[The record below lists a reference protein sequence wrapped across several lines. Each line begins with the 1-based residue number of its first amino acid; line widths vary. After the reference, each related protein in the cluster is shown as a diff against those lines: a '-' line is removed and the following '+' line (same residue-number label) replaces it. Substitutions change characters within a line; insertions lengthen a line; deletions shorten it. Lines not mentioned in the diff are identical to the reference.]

1 MKKNY
6 ILSFLLL
13 LILNCE
19 KEKNENIAIFFN
31 KTDTFFL
38 NSESVFIRFNEDTQ
52 LNNVAE
58 MIYIDSLLIIY
69 DYNINYKMKVA
80 DLRKKTIYNFGK
92 KGRGPKELKSPYM
105 KYSIDHASNKMYV
118 SDLPDYCVYSID
130 SLRQGNM
137 DMIFR
142 FDIKSDSISFFSSV
156 FCSDYII
163 GGAIRKRF
171 GLYNIKEGKSI
182 LKYDFEKKQGA
193 LTSQANFYNHPFKN
207 KVAYFQLFSEVM
219 GILTIN
225 NNDINI
231 NEKVWWKNN
240 DKEINDNNRTFIEPS
255 KDRRNCFINASV
267 SNKYLYSLY
276 SGKPLGSSIET
287 LNESLSSDI
296 IYVFDWEGNPI
307 KKLKLDR
314 KIQSLAIDNQ
324 DEILYA
330 TSLENDESI
339 IIKFK
344 INEPK

>member
-1 MKKNY
+1 MEKKI
-6 ILSFLLL
+6 ILVFLLL
-13 LILNCE
+13 FLLNCE
-19 KEKNENIAIFFN
+19 KDRNDSINIFFN
-31 KTDTFFL
+31 NTDTFFL
-38 NSESVFIRFNEDTQ
+38 NSERVSIKFNEDTQ

-69 DYNINYKMKVA
+69 DYNINHKMKVA

-92 KGRGPKELKSPYM
+92 KGRGPKELKSSYM
-105 KYSIDHASNKMYV
+105 KFSIDHMSNRLFV

-137 DMIFR
+137 EMVSR

-171 GLYNIKEGKSI
+171 GLYNIKEGISI
-182 LKYDFEKKQGA
+182 LKYDFEKNQGA
-193 LTSQANFYNHPFKN
+193 LTSQANFYNHPLKN

-219 GILTIN
+219 GIITIDI
-225 NNDINI
+225 NDFNI
-231 NEKVWWKNN
+231 NEKVWWKND
-240 DKEINDNNRTFIEPS
+240 DKEVNENNRTFIEPS
-255 KDRRNCFINASV
+255 KGRRNCFINTSV

-276 SGKPLGSSIET
+276 SGKPLGSSLES

-296 IYVFDWEGNPI
+296 IYVFDWDGNPI
-307 KKLKLDR
+307 KKLKMDR
-314 KIQSLAIDNQ
+314 KIQSLAIDSQ

-330 TSLENDESI
+330 TSLENDEVI

-344 INEPK
+344 INESK